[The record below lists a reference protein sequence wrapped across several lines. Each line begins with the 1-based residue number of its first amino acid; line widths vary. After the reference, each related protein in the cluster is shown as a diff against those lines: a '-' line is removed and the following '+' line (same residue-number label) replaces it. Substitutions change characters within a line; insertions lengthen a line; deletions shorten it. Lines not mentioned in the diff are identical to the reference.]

1 MESTT
6 MDPGPLMDMGAPDVP
21 AVEPEPCN
29 AVDILFVIDNS
40 LSMADYQAQLA
51 TPWPGFVGNLW
62 ATLPEGTSVHAG
74 LTTTSFF
81 NGPCSEST
89 LNCVSASTKAEI
101 LAHYI
106 TPDVANTGVNG
117 QQGRLFEWDGQ
128 RYFSA
133 SAGDGDSGLEQW
145 LSEAMVAIGE
155 VGCSFEMMSAGAG
168 YALHPANAGF
178 NAGFLR
184 DEGAVLVLVVLS
196 DEPDKSPEGA
206 VAYYDMIVDAKAGC
220 GGDPCVVVTGL
231 VDPCIE
237 GVNDELWQ
245 FIGLF
250 SNVLP
255 LGNIAV
261 PGDYGQVLGPT
272 LAQAIGDSCQQ
283 IPSTR

>member
-1 MESTT
+1 MEPGLLWD
-6 MDPGPLMDMGAPDVP
+6 MRAPDMPVVEPGP
-21 AVEPEPCN
+21 CS

-40 LSMADYQAQLA
+40 LSMAEYQAQLA
-51 TPWPGFVGNLW
+51 IPLPGFVGNLW
-62 ATLPEGTSVHAG
+62 AALPEGTSVHVG

-81 NGPCSEST
+81 SGPCSEST
-89 LNCVSASTKAEI
+89 FDCMSTSTDAEI

-117 QQGRLFEWDGQ
+117 QQGRLFEWEGQ

-145 LSEAMVAIGE
+145 LSDAMVAVGE
-155 VGCSFEMMSAGAG
+155 GGCSFEMVSAGAG
-168 YALHPANAGF
+168 YAFHPANAGF
-178 NAGFLR
+178 NDGFVR
-184 DEGAVLVLVVLS
+184 DEGAVLVVVVLTN
-196 DEPDKSPEGA
+196 EPDKSPEGA
-206 VAYYDMIVDAKAGC
+206 MAYYDMIVDAKAGC

-237 GVNDELWQ
+237 GANDELWQ
-245 FIGLF
+245 FFGLF

-261 PGDYGQVLGPT
+261 PGDHGQVLGPA

-283 IPSTR
+283 IPPAP